1 MRSIRTFALWAT
13 GFQAAAATVAHAQ
26 PGSVLPSA
34 PIFKVDVR
42 TNTDSGVF
50 ANIFAIHVLSD
61 GRVIAVDANRRRLLM
76 IDSSLKKFT
85 VVADTAGESKTPY
98 GNSQGGLIQYVGDSA
113 AFVDQASGAL
123 VTVDAN
129 GKLGRITTLPN
140 IQDIR
145 FLGGPAYGKPGFD
158 VKGRLFYR
166 SVLPFAFTP
175 MTRDGR
181 DTITAPPDTA
191 PVLRAD
197 LDTRR
202 IDTVGWVHVAAPKQ
216 KTYKFETA
224 GMGMAMTTATVVNP
238 IPVLDDWAFDR
249 DGTVAI
255 VRGHDYHIDWVLPDG
270 SKKSTSK
277 MPMTWLRLTDD
288 DKKHVVD
295 SVFKQ
300 LDSLRT
306 SGIQRNAAAAAAGG
320 RGPSGY
326 VPPPTMLVEPKEL
339 PDYYPAVRA
348 NSRPRFDLD
357 GNLWVIPGTATAPT
371 PGAGLLYDVIDRTGT
386 VIKRVLL
393 PPGRILSNFDKAG
406 NIYLVVPTTTAWTR
420 IERGPLVK
428 Q

>member
-1 MRSIRTFALWAT
+1 MRSLRALFLST
-13 GFQAAAATVAHAQ
+13 TVLHAAVAHAQ
-26 PGSVLPSA
+26 GSGVVPNA
-34 PIFKVDVR
+34 PLYKVEVR
-42 TNTDSGVF
+42 TSTDSGVF

-61 GRVIAVDANRRRLLM
+61 GRVIATDANRRRLLL

-85 VVADTAGESKTPY
+85 VVADTAGEGKTPY

-123 VTVDAN
+123 VTVDAKGN
-129 GKLGRITTLPN
+129 MGRITTLPN
-140 IQDIR
+140 LQDIR

-166 SVLPFAFTP
+166 SVLPYSFTP

-202 IDTVGWVHVAAPKQ
+202 IDTLGWVHVAAPKQ
-216 KTYKFETA
+216 KTYRFEAA
-224 GMGMAMTTATVVNP
+224 GMGMVTTTATIVNP
-238 IPVLDDWAFDR
+238 IPVLDDWAYDR

-270 SKKSTSK
+270 SKKSTGK
-277 MPMTWLRLTDD
+277 MPMNWLRITDD
-288 DKKHVVD
+288 GKKHIVD

-306 SGIQRNAAAAAAGG
+306 AMVERNAAAAAAAGRG

-339 PDYYPAVRA
+339 PDYHPAVRA